1 VNARI
6 AQQAGG
12 VQGILAVNPAHEVG
26 GYAPPDLRKHA
37 HHSWSFQT
45 YSVFDTSLEI
55 AESDFWLETPAG
67 ASHWDQHVAG
77 IAWLTARLEA
87 NDVSWLHMDKTLPQ
101 RRAGHFRASATLD
114 GTLSD
119 EQPPRER
126 PVPAE
131 ASERSADLL
140 AMEATVTAP

>member
-1 VNARI
+1 
-6 AQQAGG
+6 
-12 VQGILAVNPAHEVG
+12 VG